1 MKINKQFIFSIF
13 VVVMMITWAVGM
25 ALSYNIDIGPTGM
38 KIENVYNELLTGKEK
53 VTILRSG
60 RVLIEYL
67 YTSGDIESL
76 EKRAIYESF
85 VARFDSLL
93 VLQAVE
99 VPFDNQTANQMIVPT
114 GDIISLENVSET
126 ELFDVFCDNT
136 YVQPKECLLRSI

>member
-1 MKINKQFIFSIF
+1 MKIGKQFIFSIF

-25 ALSYNIDIGPTGM
+25 ALSYNIDTGPTGM

-60 RVLIEYL
+60 RVLIEYM

-93 VLQAVE
+93 VLQTVE